1 MAGGGR
7 DGQCRAIQY
16 LLYIGVPLTNTAAT
30 SSSRN
35 PSQFLRTSPEA
46 HQPGRTGAGSRGT
59 AELQGPNEITHLCKK
74 QQAKESCHK
83 TIVKQKRRSKLID
96 AVRNCLQ
103 NRAGQRQ
110 GKRLMRSILARF
122 LEAATFP
129 KLNIVKLVYNGRWNM
144 DVTCN
149 TSCGTMAAGTEMP
162 FMVQDCTYT
171 PPQPAET
178 STVNECELGAT
189 LPPLST
195 SKEISTRCRNKEK
208 KRNKH

>member
-1 MAGGGR
+1 MCSTRKSLEKEPRAASSWLAEEGLSR
-7 DGQCRAIQY
+7 SADGHCPAIQY

-59 AELQGPNEITHLCKK
+59 AELQGPNEITHLCKT
-74 QQAKESCHK
+74 QQAKESCQK

-110 GKRLMRSILARF
+110 GKRLMRLI
-122 LEAATFP
+122 
-129 KLNIVKLVYNGRWNM
+129 
-144 DVTCN
+144 
-149 TSCGTMAAGTEMP
+149 
-162 FMVQDCTYT
+162 
-171 PPQPAET
+171 
-178 STVNECELGAT
+178 
-189 LPPLST
+189 
-195 SKEISTRCRNKEK
+195 
-208 KRNKH
+208 